1 MKSLAI
7 EADCDDELLKLL
19 EDMSKGNHFNK

>member
-7 EADCDDELLKLL
+7 EADCDDELLTLL
-19 EDMSKGNHFNK
+19 EDMSKENHFNK